1 MITIEP
7 VVTIG
12 ELLGPAVVAVVGT
25 IQCLLIFYGIRQMSV
40 ASKERSRQLD
50 AVERR
55 IEQQGRQFEQR
66 MEQRDRQFEQR
77 ASQFEQRFEQQG
89 KALEDIGA
97 GIREAAA
104 GIRELLQ
111 ERQERK

>member
-25 IQCLLIFYGIRQMSV
+25 IQCLLIFYGLRQMSV

-50 AVERR
+50 VVERR
-55 IEQQGRQFEQR
+55 IEQQGK
-66 MEQRDRQFEQR
+66 
-77 ASQFEQRFEQQG
+77 QFEQRFEQQG
-89 KALEDIGA
+89 KILEDIG
-97 GIREAAA
+97 A

>member
-12 ELLGPAVVAVVGT
+12 ELLGPAVAAVVGI
-25 IQCLLIFYGIRQMSV
+25 IQCLLIFYGIRQMAV
-40 ASKERSRQLD
+40 ASEERSRQLD

-55 IEQQGRQFEQR
+55 IEQQG
-66 MEQRDRQFEQR
+66 
-77 ASQFEQRFEQQG
+77 
-89 KALEDIGA
+89 KILEDIGA
-97 GIREAAA
+97 GIR
-104 GIRELLQ
+104 GLLQ

>member
-12 ELLGPAVVAVVGT
+12 ELLGPAVAAVVGT
-25 IQCLLIFYGIRQMSV
+25 IQCLLIFYGLRQMSV

-50 AVERR
+50 AVDR
-55 IEQQGRQFEQR
+55 R
-66 MEQRDRQFEQR
+66 MEQQ
-77 ASQFEQRFEQQG
+77 ANQFEQRFEQQG
-89 KALEDIGA
+89 KVLEDIGA
-97 GIREAAA
+97 GIREVAA

>member
-1 MITIEP
+1 MVTIEP

-12 ELLGPAVVAVVGT
+12 ELLGPAVVAVVGS
-25 IQCLLIFYGIRQMSV
+25 IQCLLIFYGLRQMSV

-55 IEQQGRQFEQR
+55 IEQQG
-66 MEQRDRQFEQR
+66 
-77 ASQFEQRFEQQG
+77 
-89 KALEDIGA
+89 KALEDVGA

-111 ERQERK
+111 ERRERK